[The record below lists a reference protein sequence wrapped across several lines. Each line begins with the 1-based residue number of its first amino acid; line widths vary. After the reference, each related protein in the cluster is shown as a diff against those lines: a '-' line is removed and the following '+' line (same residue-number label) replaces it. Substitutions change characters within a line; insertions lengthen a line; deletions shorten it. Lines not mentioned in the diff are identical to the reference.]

1 MKTKLI
7 LLGIAL
13 FIITAMQ
20 AQVSIGTLA
29 PPQATLEVT
38 GKANQSDAPDG
49 IIMPR
54 LTGDELKAKD
64 NAYGAAQTS
73 AMVYVT
79 SAVSSASVKTA
90 NVTTEGYYYFDG
102 TIWQAVK
109 DGKSHSPS
117 PSPIKPNNSLSL
129 NSADVLL
136 PYNAGCSAAIDFT
149 QGNLAYTT
157 ASAGAFTLTGLKDG
171 GTYTLAVQGTASGT
185 ASFSQTGITF
195 HIVNNA
201 ATTAGKHTL
210 YTFIVMGSDA
220 YVWMTKGF

>member
-1 MKTKLI
+1 MKIKLGLSSI
-7 LLGIAL
+7 VFFTIM
-13 FIITAMQ
+13 TMQ

-29 PPQATLEVT
+29 SPQATLEIT
-38 GKANQSDAPDG
+38 GKANQADVPDG

-64 NAYGAAQTS
+64 NAYGTAQTS

-79 SAVSSASVKTA
+79 AAVSSASVKTA
-90 NVTTEGYYYFDG
+90 NVTTQGYYYFDG
-102 TIWQAVK
+102 AIWQAVK
-109 DGKSHSPS
+109 DGNTPN
-117 PSPIKPNNSLSL
+117 PSPIKPNNSFSFNRADALLS
-129 NSADVLL
+129 
-136 PYNAGCSAAIDFT
+136 YNAGNGTAIDFT
-149 QGNLAYTT
+149 QSHLAYTT
-157 ASAGAFTLTGLKDG
+157 ASAGAFALTGLKDG

-185 ASFSQTGITF
+185 ASFSQTDITF

-210 YTFIVMGSDA
+210 YTFIVMGSNA